1 MRRWEKGVITQNSI
15 LCRNSLKMKKT
26 VKYRQFSDF
35 ISPQNIKKQAKP
47 FTHVGGLEVDTVLN
61 SKK

>member
-1 MRRWEKGVITQNSI
+1 
-15 LCRNSLKMKKT
+15 MKKT
-26 VKYRQFSDF
+26 VKYWQFSDF